1 MSLQFV
7 FGPSGGGKSYYL
19 YEKII
24 EGYRLCELALKY
36 QRAERELRLSMSSV
50 LRKLRKSRELRGM
63 YSKKTH
69 RS

>member
-24 EGYRLCELALKY
+24 EEA
-36 QRAERELRLSMSSV
+36 
-50 LRKLRKSRELRGM
+50 
-63 YSKKTH
+63 KKDKGLFTDRTGTVH
-69 RS
+69 DADAKRTGRTQ

>member
-24 EGYRLCELALKY
+24 EEA
-36 QRAERELRLSMSSV
+36 
-50 LRKLRKSRELRGM
+50 
-63 YSKKTH
+63 KKDRTKDFLLIVPEQFTMQTQK
-69 RS
+69 RTGRTQ

>member
-24 EGYRLCELALKY
+24 EEA
-36 QRAERELRLSMSSV
+36 
-50 LRKLRKSRELRGM
+50 
-63 YSKKTH
+63 KKDRTKDFFTDRTGTVH
-69 RS
+69 DADAKRTGRTQ

>member
-24 EGYRLCELALKY
+24 EEA
-36 QRAERELRLSMSSV
+36 
-50 LRKLRKSRELRGM
+50 
-63 YSKKTH
+63 KKTGQ
-69 RS
+69 RTFY

>member
-24 EGYRLCELALKY
+24 EEA
-36 QRAERELRLSMSSV
+36 
-50 LRKLRKSRELRGM
+50 
-63 YSKKTH
+63 KKRPDQGLFTDRTGTVH
-69 RS
+69 DADAKRTGRTQ

>member
-24 EGYRLCELALKY
+24 EEAKRPDQGLFTDRTGTVHDADAKRTGRT
-36 QRAERELRLSMSSV
+36 Q
-50 LRKLRKSRELRGM
+50 
-63 YSKKTH
+63 
-69 RS
+69 